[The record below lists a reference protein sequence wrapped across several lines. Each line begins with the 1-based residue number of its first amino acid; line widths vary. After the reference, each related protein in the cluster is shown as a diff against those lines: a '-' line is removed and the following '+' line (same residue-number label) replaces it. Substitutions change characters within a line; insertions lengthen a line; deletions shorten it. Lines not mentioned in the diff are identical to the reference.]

1 VRESLKLL
9 GPARSEP
16 SCDGI
21 ASGGSLSSRYAV
33 ENTSLDR
40 RPGLTMKDLLRRRR
54 DLLRRYGLAVACAGL
69 ALLLRGAL
77 PFREGLSIYQFPVA
91 AVVVSAW
98 YGGRGPGW
106 LALLIC
112 ATSILYWL
120 IPPPDSFSLP
130 PDHVL
135 GLCVFVFL
143 GLLLTEFSVG
153 RRRAEHAMEE
163 SDRRFRLM
171 AETVPEVLCF
181 ESIAPRRMLYM
192 SPRYEQIWGRPV
204 GDLERDPDAWID
216 AVHPEDK
223 GDVSSAQKRWLA
235 GEGSGRLDVT
245 FRIVRPDGA
254 TRWIHRRGTVICD
267 EQGRPY
273 RASGLTEDV
282 TEEKRAE
289 EALAQVKSDLAHVT
303 RVTTMGQLAASIAHE
318 VNQPLAA
325 VATNGNA
332 CLRWLAREPPNLDE
346 AREAAARIVR
356 DANRAAEVVANVRA
370 LTRKT
375 PARKDWVNVNDTIG
389 EVMTLTRVEAQ
400 KGRVALRTQLSP
412 DVPPVLADKVQL
424 QQVLLNLVV
433 NGIEA
438 MSGAVAE
445 PRDLVIGSAK
455 DVTNDVLV
463 TVRDSGA
470 GLDAGTADRLFDPFY
485 TTKPGGMGMG
495 LAISRSIIESHGG
508 RIWAAPNTP
517 RGAVFHFTL
526 PAGALS

>member
-1 VRESLKLL
+1 
-9 GPARSEP
+9 
-16 SCDGI
+16 
-21 ASGGSLSSRYAV
+21 
-33 ENTSLDR
+33 
-40 RPGLTMKDLLRRRR
+40 MKDLLRSRR
-54 DLLRRYGLAVACAGL
+54 DLLRRYGLAVVCAGL
-69 ALLLRGAL
+69 ALVLRGAL

-135 GLCVFVFL
+135 GLSVFVFL

-153 RRRAEHAMEE
+153 RRRAEHALEE

-171 AETVPEVLCF
+171 AETVPEVLWF

-216 AVHPEDK
+216 AVHPEDR
-223 GDVSSAQKRWLA
+223 GDVSSAQKGWLA

-254 TRWIHRRGTVICD
+254 TRWIHRRASLLRD
-267 EQGRPY
+267 ERGRPY
-273 RASGLTEDV
+273 RASGVAEDI
-282 TEEKRAE
+282 TEERRAQ
-289 EALAQVKSDLAHVT
+289 EALAKVQADLAHVT

-318 VNQPLAA
+318 VNQPLGA
-325 VATNGNA
+325 VATNASA
-332 CLRWLAREPPNLDE
+332 CLRWLARDPPNMEE
-346 AREAAARIVR
+346 ARETAARIVR

-370 LTRKT
+370 LNRKA
-375 PARKDWVNVNDTIG
+375 PARKDWVDVNEAIG
-389 EVMTLTRVEAQ
+389 EVITLTRNEAQ
-400 KGRVALRTQLSP
+400 KSRVALEARLSP
-412 DVPPVLADKVQL
+412 DVPPVLADRVQL
-424 QQVLLNLVV
+424 QQVLLNLII

-438 MSGAVAE
+438 MSGAVEE
-445 PRDLVIGSAK
+445 PRDLVIGSAR
-455 DVTNDVLV
+455 DVANCVLV

-470 GLDAGTADRLFDPFY
+470 GLDAGTADRLFDAFY
-485 TTKPGGMGMG
+485 TTKPSGMGMG
-495 LAISRSIIESHGG
+495 LAVSRSIIESHGG
-508 RIWAAPNTP
+508 RIWATANTP

-526 PAGALS
+526 PAGAPSEAPSITRSRTCGPGR